1 MVREFSVD
9 VIKHLIQEIG
19 WVAALLDNE
28 TNLSFL
34 ERTWC
39 VFELFCAAA
48 TKARLQC
55 LVGSGWRWE
64 AEEAL
69 KKHPVNCREATTLK
83 AEDRKLI
90 LDFIEQLDGGADG
103 LDEMLTKVIL
113 KSNNILGIKFDADGK
128 WVRDEDGNEVNV
140 RADDDGDEHWEEAAY
155 VKLGHSDPVKW
166 RRSKDGYSGI
176 WDYTK
181 SGSGEWGWVSSAAT
195 AEDDAH
201 WDPVFEAD
209 GTTLVRN
216 RWTRQ
221 RREWVHGE

>member
-1 MVREFSVD
+1 M
-9 VIKHLIQEIG
+9 
-19 WVAALLDNE
+19 ALLDNE

-39 VFELFCAAA
+39 VFELYCAAA

-55 LVGSGWRWE
+55 LVGDGYRKQ

-83 AEDRKLI
+83 EEDRKLI

-113 KSNNILGIKFDADGK
+113 KSNNILGYKYDADGEE
-128 WVRDEDGNEVNV
+128 VEDEDGNWVIV
-140 RADDDGDEHWEEAAY
+140 RADDDGDEHWEKACY
-155 VKLGHSDPVKW
+155 HPHLSPFDDRFPVKW

-216 RWTRQ
+216 RWTMEQ
-221 RREWVHGE
+221 GELNRETFKYEGRGWVHGE

>member
-1 MVREFSVD
+1 M
-9 VIKHLIQEIG
+9 
-19 WVAALLDNE
+19 ALLDNQ

-39 VFELFCAAA
+39 VFELYCAAA

-55 LVGSGWRWE
+55 LVGGGDRKD

-83 AEDRKLI
+83 EEDRKLI

-113 KSNNILGIKFDADGK
+113 TGNNILGGKYDADGK
-128 WVRDEDGNEVNV
+128 GVRDEDGNVVPV

-155 VKLGHSDPVKW
+155 VKRYGGSVPVKW

-216 RWTRQ
+216 RWKM
-221 RREWVHGE
+221 EIGGWVHGE

>member
-1 MVREFSVD
+1 M
-9 VIKHLIQEIG
+9 
-19 WVAALLDNE
+19 ALLDNE

-39 VFELFCAAA
+39 VFELYCAAA

-55 LVGSGWRWE
+55 LVGAGSRKE

-83 AEDRKLI
+83 EEDRKLI

-113 KSNNILGIKFDADGK
+113 KSNNILGWKYDADGQDL
-128 WVRDEDGNEVNV
+128 RDEDCNPVMV

-155 VKLGHSDPVKW
+155 VKTQSFGMKPVKW

-216 RWTRQ
+216 RWKMERDEETEEY
-221 RREWVHGE
+221 EWVHGE

>member
-1 MVREFSVD
+1 M
-9 VIKHLIQEIG
+9 
-19 WVAALLDNE
+19 AALLDNK

-55 LVGSGWRWE
+55 LVGDGKRKD

-83 AEDRKLI
+83 EEDRKLI

-113 KSNNILGIKFDADGK
+113 KSNNILNYKYDADGE
-128 WVRDEDGNEVNV
+128 WVKDEDGNYVYV

-155 VKLGHSDPVKW
+155 AKNKYGGSWPDKW

-216 RWTRQ
+216 RWKMERG
-221 RREWVHGE
+221 REWVYGE

>member
-1 MVREFSVD
+1 M
-9 VIKHLIQEIG
+9 
-19 WVAALLDNE
+19 AALLDNK

-39 VFELFCAAA
+39 VFELYCAAA
-48 TKARLQC
+48 TKARLQLQC
-55 LVGSGWRWE
+55 LVGQGWRNE

-83 AEDRKLI
+83 EEDRKLI

-113 KSNNILGIKFDADGK
+113 KSNNKLGEKIDADGK
-128 WVRDEDGNEVNV
+128 YVKDEDGNIGMMI

-155 VKLGHSDPVKW
+155 VKDEGYSCPVKW

-181 SGSGEWGWVSSAAT
+181 SGSGEWVWVSSAAT
-195 AEDDAH
+195 AEDDAQ

-216 RWTRQ
+216 RWTMEMKRGGG
-221 RREWVHGE
+221 WVHGE